1 MKIAGEKIITGKG
14 ATLHLIPTKKY
25 KTISIAV
32 KLQAPLERET
42 ITARALLPYVLQQGT
57 ANLSDARALRLKLD
71 DLYGAILSI
80 SGTKKGEKH
89 IITLRLDVANE
100 NYLSDRTPLFEKAV
114 DLLREILFEP
124 KAENNAFTE
133 SIVTREIQ
141 TLKQKMVALKDDK
154 MSYANMRLIDEMCK
168 DEPYSLHVHG
178 YEEELKDM
186 DGGKLYG
193 FYEKMLKQDKMD
205 IYILGD
211 VESELAEKAVQPFL
225 ERDIAPLEERTA
237 SVHPASDEVQEV
249 IETQDV
255 QQAKL
260 HLGYRTNIRYDDSDY
275 AALQVFNGL
284 FGGFPSSKLFRNVRE
299 KHSLAY
305 YAASRFESH
314 KGLLFVFSG
323 IDPKDYQKAKE
334 IIDAQLASMQAGE
347 FEGSEVEEVKDLIV
361 SQILETIDN
370 PAGHI
375 ETLYQQVMGNKN
387 VTIEQMLDSIQQ
399 VTTEDVLQVAK
410 KVQLDTVYLLTNKE
424 AEKNA

>member
-186 DGGKLYG
+186 DGGKLYS

-225 ERDIAPLEERTA
+225 ERDIVPLEERAA
-237 SVHPASDEVQEV
+237 SVHPASADVQEV

-399 VTTEDVLQVAK
+399 VTTEDVLEVAK

>member
-133 SIVTREIQ
+133 SIVSREIQ

-186 DGGKLYG
+186 DGGKLYS

-225 ERDIAPLEERTA
+225 ERDISPLEERAA

>member
-1 MKIAGEKIITGKG
+1 MKIAGEEIITGKG

-57 ANLSDARALRLKLD
+57 ANLTDARALRLKLD

-124 KAENNAFTE
+124 KAENEAFTE
-133 SIVTREIQ
+133 SIVSREMQ

-178 YEEELKDM
+178 YEDELKDM
-186 DGGKLYG
+186 DGRKLYG

-211 VESELAEKAVQPFL
+211 VERELAEKAVQPFL
-225 ERDIAPLEERTA
+225 ERDIASHEERTA
-237 SVHPASDEVQEV
+237 SVHPASADVKEV
-249 IETQDV
+249 IEAQDV

-260 HLGYRTNIRYDDSDY
+260 HLGYRTNIRYDDPDY

-334 IIDAQLASMQAGE
+334 IIDAQLAAMQAGE
-347 FEGSEVEEVKDLIV
+347 FEESEVEEIKDLIV

-387 VTIEQMLDSIQQ
+387 ITIEQMLDTIRLVSLD
-399 VTTEDVLQVAK
+399 DVLQAAK

>member
-100 NYLSDRTPLFEKAV
+100 NYLSDRTPLFERAV

-124 KAENNAFTE
+124 KAENGAFTE
-133 SIVTREIQ
+133 SIVSRETQ

-168 DEPYSLHVHG
+168 SEPYSLHVHG
-178 YEEELKDM
+178 YEEELGDM
-186 DGGKLYG
+186 DGSKLYG

-211 VESELAEKAVQPFL
+211 VDSELAEKAVQPFL
-225 ERDIAPLEERTA
+225 ERDISPLEERAA
-237 SVHPASDEVQEV
+237 SVHRAPADVQEV

-260 HLGYRTNIRYDDSDY
+260 HLGYRTNIRYDDPDY

-347 FEGSEVEEVKDLIV
+347 FEGTEVEEVKDLIV

-387 VTIEQMLDSIQQ
+387 ITIEQMLDSIKQ

>member
-1 MKIAGEKIITGKG
+1 MKIAGEQIITGKG
-14 ATLHLIPTKKY
+14 AALHLIQSKKY

-57 ANLSDARALRLKLD
+57 ANLPDARALRLKLD
-71 DLYGAILSI
+71 DLYGAVLSI

-89 IITLRLDVANE
+89 IITIRLDVANE
-100 NYLSDRTPLFEKAV
+100 NFLSDRTPLFEKAV
-114 DLLREILFEP
+114 ELLREIVFEP
-124 KAENNAFTE
+124 KVENGAFSDT
-133 SIVTREIQ
+133 IVSREIQ
-141 TLKQKMVALKDDK
+141 TLKQKITALQDDK
-154 MSYANMRLIDEMCK
+154 MSYANTRLMDEMCK
-168 DEPYSLHVHG
+168 EEPYSLHVHG
-178 YEEELKDM
+178 YEEDLQTLNSS
-186 DGGKLYG
+186 KLYDV
-193 FYEKMLKQDKMD
+193 YQNILKQDKMD

-211 VESELAEKAVQPFL
+211 VEKSQAEKAVAGFM
-225 ERDIAPLEERTA
+225 ERDTDLHEERTA
-237 SVHPASDEVQEV
+237 SVSPAPEAEKEV

-260 HLGYRTNIRYDDSDY
+260 HLGYRTNIRYSDPDY

-323 IDPKDYQKAKE
+323 IDPKDYTKAKE
-334 IIDAQLASMQAGE
+334 IIDEQMTAMQAGE
-347 FEGSEVEEVKDLIV
+347 FDDAEVEEVKDLIV

-370 PAGHI
+370 PVGLI
-375 ETLYQQVMGNKN
+375 ETLYQQVIGNKQLP
-387 VTIEQMLDSIQQ
+387 VEEMLDAIRQ
-399 VTTEDVLQVAK
+399 VTKDDVLQAAA

-424 AEKNA
+424 AENHA

>member
-1 MKIAGEKIITGKG
+1 MKIATEQIITGKG

-57 ANLSDARALRLKLD
+57 TNLPDARALRIKLD

-100 NYLSDRTPLFEKAV
+100 NYLSDKTPLFEKAV
-114 DLLREILFEP
+114 DLLREILFQP
-124 KAENNAFTE
+124 KLENDAFAE

-141 TLKQKMVALKDDK
+141 TLRQKMTALKDDK

-168 DEPYSLHVHG
+168 DETYSLHVHG
-178 YEEELKDM
+178 YEEDLDQM
-186 DGGKLYG
+186 DGKKLLQS
-193 FYEKMLKQDKMD
+193 YELLLKQDKMD

-211 VESELAEKAVQPFL
+211 VERELAEKAVQPFL
-225 ERDIAPLEERTA
+225 DRDVTPVEEKAASEQRTA
-237 SVHPASDEVQEV
+237 DKVQEV
-249 IETQDV
+249 VERQDV

-260 HLGYRTNIRYDDSDY
+260 HLGYRTNIRYNDSDY

-323 IDPKDYQKAKE
+323 IDPKDYEKAKE
-334 IIDAQLASMQAGE
+334 IIDAQLASMQAAE
-347 FEGSEVEEVKDLIV
+347 FEDNEVEEVKDLIV

-375 ETLYQQVMGNKN
+375 ETLYQQVVGQKN
-387 VTIEQMLDSIQQ
+387 IPIEQMLEAIKQ
-399 VTTEDVLQVAK
+399 VTKDDVLQVAE
-410 KVQLDTVYLLTNKE
+410 KVQLDTVYLLTNKG
-424 AEKNA
+424 ADKDA

>member
-1 MKIAGEKIITGKG
+1 M
-14 ATLHLIPTKKY
+14 
-25 KTISIAV
+25 
-32 KLQAPLERET
+32 
-42 ITARALLPYVLQQGT
+42 
-57 ANLSDARALRLKLD
+57 
-71 DLYGAILSI
+71 SI

-168 DEPYSLHVHG
+168 GEPYSLHVHG

>member
-1 MKIAGEKIITGKG
+1 MKIAGEQIITGKG
-14 ATLHLIPTKKY
+14 AALHLIQSKKY

-57 ANLSDARALRLKLD
+57 ANLPDARALRLKLD
-71 DLYGAILSI
+71 DLYGAVLSI

-89 IITLRLDVANE
+89 IITIRLDVANE
-100 NYLSDRTPLFEKAV
+100 NFLSDRTPLFEKAV
-114 DLLREILFEP
+114 DLLREIVFEP
-124 KAENNAFTE
+124 KVENDAFSDT
-133 SIVTREIQ
+133 IVSREIQ
-141 TLKQKMVALKDDK
+141 TLKQKITALKDDK
-154 MSYANMRLIDEMCK
+154 MSYANMRLMDEMCK
-168 DEPYSLHVHG
+168 EEPYSLHVHG
-178 YEEELKDM
+178 YEEDLNTLNSS
-186 DGGKLYG
+186 KLYDV
-193 FYEKMLKQDKMD
+193 YKNILKQDKMD

-211 VESELAEKAVQPFL
+211 VEKSQAEKAVASFM
-225 ERDIAPLEERTA
+225 ERDTEPYEERAA
-237 SVHPASDEVQEV
+237 SVSPAPESEKEV

-260 HLGYRTNIRYDDSDY
+260 HLGYRTNIRYSDSDY

-323 IDPKDYQKAKE
+323 IDPKDYTKAKE
-334 IIDAQLASMQAGE
+334 IIDAQMTAMQAGE
-347 FEGSEVEEVKDLIV
+347 FDDAEVEEVKDLIV

-370 PAGHI
+370 PVGLM
-375 ETLYQQVMGNKN
+375 ETLYQQVIGNKQMP
-387 VTIEQMLDSIQQ
+387 VEQMLDAIRQ
-399 VTTEDVLQVAK
+399 VTKDDVLQAAA

-424 AEKNA
+424 AEKHA

>member
-57 ANLSDARALRLKLD
+57 ASLSDARALRLKLD

-100 NYLSDRTPLFEKAV
+100 NYLSDRTPLFERAV
-114 DLLREILFEP
+114 NLLREILFEP
-124 KAENNAFTE
+124 KVENGAFTE
-133 SIVTREIQ
+133 SIVSRETQ

-168 DEPYSLHVHG
+168 DESYSLHVHG

-186 DGGKLYG
+186 DGSKLYG

-211 VESELAEKAVQPFL
+211 VDSELAEKAVQPFL
-225 ERDIAPLEERTA
+225 ERDVSPIEERAA
-237 SVHPASDEVQEV
+237 SVHSTSADVQEV

-387 VTIEQMLDSIQQ
+387 ITIEQMLDTIQQ

>member
-1 MKIAGEKIITGKG
+1 MKIAGEEIITGKG

-57 ANLSDARALRLKLD
+57 ANLTDARALRLKLD

-124 KAENNAFTE
+124 KAENEAFTE
-133 SIVTREIQ
+133 SIVSREMQ

-154 MSYANMRLIDEMCK
+154 MSYANMRLIDEMCEG
-168 DEPYSLHVHG
+168 EPYSLHVHG
-178 YEEELKDM
+178 YEDELKDM
-186 DGGKLYG
+186 DGRKLYG

-211 VESELAEKAVQPFL
+211 VERELAEKAVQPFM
-225 ERDIAPLEERTA
+225 ERDIASHEERTA
-237 SVHPASDEVQEV
+237 SVHPASADVKEV
-249 IETQDV
+249 IEAQDV

-260 HLGYRTNIRYDDSDY
+260 HLGYRTNIRYDDPDY

-334 IIDAQLASMQAGE
+334 IIDAQLAAMQAGE
-347 FEGSEVEEVKDLIV
+347 FEESEVEEIKDLIV

-387 VTIEQMLDSIQQ
+387 ITIEQMLDTIRLVSLD
-399 VTTEDVLQVAK
+399 DVLQVAK

>member
-57 ANLSDARALRLKLD
+57 ASLSDARALRLKLD

-100 NYLSDRTPLFEKAV
+100 NYLSDRTPLFERAV
-114 DLLREILFEP
+114 NLLREILFDP
-124 KAENNAFTE
+124 KVENGAFTE
-133 SIVTREIQ
+133 SIVSRETQ

-168 DEPYSLHVHG
+168 DESYSLHVHG

-186 DGGKLYG
+186 DGSKLYG

-225 ERDIAPLEERTA
+225 ERDISPIEERAA
-237 SVHPASDEVQEV
+237 SVHPTSADVQEV

-347 FEGSEVEEVKDLIV
+347 FEGSEVGEVKDLIV

-387 VTIEQMLDSIQQ
+387 ITIEQMLDTIQQ

>member
-1 MKIAGEKIITGKG
+1 MKIAGEQIITGKG
-14 ATLHLIPTKKY
+14 AALHLIQSKKY

-57 ANLSDARALRLKLD
+57 ANLPDARALRLKLD
-71 DLYGAILSI
+71 DLYGAVLSI

-89 IITLRLDVANE
+89 IITIRLDVANE
-100 NYLSDRTPLFEKAV
+100 NFLSDRTPLFEKAV
-114 DLLREILFEP
+114 DLLREIVFEP
-124 KAENNAFTE
+124 KVENGAFSDT
-133 SIVTREIQ
+133 IVSREIQ
-141 TLKQKMVALKDDK
+141 TLKQKITALKDDK
-154 MSYANMRLIDEMCK
+154 MSYANTRLMDEMCK
-168 DEPYSLHVHG
+168 EEPYSLHVHG
-178 YEEELKDM
+178 YEEDLNTLNSS
-186 DGGKLYG
+186 KLYDV
-193 FYEKMLKQDKMD
+193 YKHILKQDKMD

-211 VESELAEKAVQPFL
+211 VEKSQAEKAVASFM
-225 ERDIAPLEERTA
+225 ERDTEPHEEQAA
-237 SVHPASDEVQEV
+237 SVSTAPEAEKEV

-260 HLGYRTNIRYDDSDY
+260 HLGYRTNIRYSDPDY

-323 IDPKDYQKAKE
+323 IDPKDYTKAKE
-334 IIDAQLASMQAGE
+334 IIDEQMTAMQAGE
-347 FEGSEVEEVKDLIV
+347 FDDAEVEEVKDLIV

-370 PAGHI
+370 PVGLM
-375 ETLYQQVMGNKN
+375 ETLYQQVIGNKQMP
-387 VTIEQMLDSIQQ
+387 VEEMLDAIRQ
-399 VTTEDVLQVAK
+399 VTKDDVLQAAE

-424 AEKNA
+424 AENHA

>member
-32 KLQAPLERET
+32 KLQAPLVRET

-124 KAENNAFTE
+124 KTEDKAFTD
-133 SIVTREIQ
+133 SIVSREIQ

-178 YEEELKDM
+178 YEEDLEDM
-186 DGGKLYG
+186 NGSKLYG
-193 FYEKMLKQDKMD
+193 FYENMLNQDKMD

-211 VESELAEKAVQPFL
+211 VESEIAEKAVQPFL
-225 ERDIAPLEERTA
+225 EREVTVLEEQAA
-237 SVHPASDEVQEV
+237 SIHPASADVKEV

-260 HLGYRTNIRYDDSDY
+260 HLGYRTNIRYDDPDY

-334 IIDAQLASMQAGE
+334 IIDAQLDAMQAGE

-387 VTIEQMLDSIQQ
+387 ITIEQLLDTIRQ
-399 VTTEDVLQVAK
+399 VTLDDVLQVAK

-424 AEKNA
+424 ADKNA

>member
-1 MKIAGEKIITGKG
+1 MKIADEQIITGKG
-14 ATLHLIPTKKY
+14 ATLHIIPTKKY

-32 KLQAPLERET
+32 KLQAPLERKT

-57 ANLSDARALRLKLD
+57 ANLPDARALRIKLD

-100 NYLSDRTPLFEKAV
+100 NYLSDRAPLFEKAV

-124 KAENNAFTE
+124 KVEDGAFTQ
-133 SIVTREIQ
+133 SIVTREMQ
-141 TLKQKMVALKDDK
+141 TLRQKMTALKDDK

-168 DEPYSLHVHG
+168 GESYSLHVHG
-178 YEEELKDM
+178 YEEDLEAM
-186 DGGKLYG
+186 DGQKLFAY
-193 FYEKMLKQDKMD
+193 YKQLLKQDKMD

-211 VESELAEKAVQPFL
+211 VEKELAEKAVRPFL
-225 ERDIAPLEERTA
+225 ERDVTPMEEKA
-237 SVHPASDEVQEV
+237 AAVHPLAEDVKEIV
-249 IETQDV
+249 ETQDV

-323 IDPKDYQKAKE
+323 IDPKDYHKAKE
-334 IIDAQLASMQAGE
+334 IIDAQLAAMQAGD
-347 FEGSEVEEVKDLIV
+347 FEANEVGEVKDLIV

-375 ETLYQQVMGNKN
+375 ETLYQQVVGHKN
-387 VTIEQMLDSIQQ
+387 IPIEKMLEAIRQ
-399 VTTEDVLQVAK
+399 VTKEGVLQVAE

-424 AEKNA
+424 AEKDA

>member
-57 ANLSDARALRLKLD
+57 ASLSDARALRLKLD

-100 NYLSDRTPLFEKAV
+100 NYLSDRTPLFERAV
-114 DLLREILFEP
+114 NLLREILFDP
-124 KAENNAFTE
+124 KVENGAFTE
-133 SIVTREIQ
+133 SIVSRETQ

-168 DEPYSLHVHG
+168 DESYSLHVHG

-186 DGGKLYG
+186 DGSKLYG

-225 ERDIAPLEERTA
+225 ERDISPIEERAA
-237 SVHPASDEVQEV
+237 SVHPTSADVQEV

-387 VTIEQMLDSIQQ
+387 ITIEQMLDTIQQ

>member
-57 ANLSDARALRLKLD
+57 ASLSDARALRLKLD

-100 NYLSDRTPLFEKAV
+100 NYLSDRTPLFERAV
-114 DLLREILFEP
+114 NLLREILFDP
-124 KAENNAFTE
+124 KVENGAFTE
-133 SIVTREIQ
+133 SIVSRETQ

-168 DEPYSLHVHG
+168 DESYSLHVHG

-186 DGGKLYG
+186 DGSKLYG

-225 ERDIAPLEERTA
+225 ERDISPIEERAA
-237 SVHPASDEVQEV
+237 SVHQTSADVQEV

-387 VTIEQMLDSIQQ
+387 ITIEQMLDTIQQ

>member
-1 MKIAGEKIITGKG
+1 MKIAGEEIITGKG

-57 ANLSDARALRLKLD
+57 ANLTDARALRLKLD

-124 KAENNAFTE
+124 KAENEAFTE
-133 SIVTREIQ
+133 SIVSREMQ

-168 DEPYSLHVHG
+168 GEPYSLHVHG

-186 DGGKLYG
+186 DGRKLYG

-211 VESELAEKAVQPFL
+211 VERELAEKAVQPFL
-225 ERDIAPLEERTA
+225 ERDIASHEERTA
-237 SVHPASDEVQEV
+237 SVHPASADVKEV
-249 IETQDV
+249 IEAQDV

-260 HLGYRTNIRYDDSDY
+260 HLGYRTNIRYDDPDY

-334 IIDAQLASMQAGE
+334 IIDAQLAAMQAGE
-347 FEGSEVEEVKDLIV
+347 FEESEVEEIKDLIV

-387 VTIEQMLDSIQQ
+387 ITIEQMLDTIRQ
-399 VTTEDVLQVAK
+399 VSLDDVLQVAK

>member
-1 MKIAGEKIITGKG
+1 MKIAGEEIITGKG

-57 ANLSDARALRLKLD
+57 ANLTDARALRLKLD

-80 SGTKKGEKH
+80 TGTKKGEKH

-124 KAENNAFTE
+124 KTENEAFTE
-133 SIVTREIQ
+133 SIVSREMQ

-168 DEPYSLHVHG
+168 GEPYSLHVHG

-186 DGGKLYG
+186 DGRKLYG

-211 VESELAEKAVQPFL
+211 VERELAEKAVEPFL
-225 ERDIAPLEERTA
+225 ERDIASHEEGTA
-237 SVHPASDEVQEV
+237 SVHPASADVKEV
-249 IETQDV
+249 IEVQDV

-260 HLGYRTNIRYDDSDY
+260 HLGYRTNIRYDDPDY

-334 IIDAQLASMQAGE
+334 IIDAQLAAMQAGE
-347 FEGSEVEEVKDLIV
+347 FEESEVEEIKDLII

-387 VTIEQMLDSIQQ
+387 ITIEQMLDTIRLVSLD
-399 VTTEDVLQVAK
+399 DVLQVAK

>member
-1 MKIAGEKIITGKG
+1 
-14 ATLHLIPTKKY
+14 
-25 KTISIAV
+25 
-32 KLQAPLERET
+32 
-42 ITARALLPYVLQQGT
+42 
-57 ANLSDARALRLKLD
+57 
-71 DLYGAILSI
+71 
-80 SGTKKGEKH
+80 
-89 IITLRLDVANE
+89 
-100 NYLSDRTPLFEKAV
+100 
-114 DLLREILFEP
+114 
-124 KAENNAFTE
+124 
-133 SIVTREIQ
+133 
-141 TLKQKMVALKDDK
+141 

-347 FEGSEVEEVKDLIV
+347 FEGSEVEEVKDL
-361 SQILETIDN
+361 S
-370 PAGHI
+370 
-375 ETLYQQVMGNKN
+375 
-387 VTIEQMLDSIQQ
+387 
-399 VTTEDVLQVAK
+399 
-410 KVQLDTVYLLTNKE
+410 
-424 AEKNA
+424 

>member
-1 MKIAGEKIITGKG
+1 MKIADEQIITGKG

-32 KLQAPLERET
+32 KLQTPLERET

-57 ANLSDARALRLKLD
+57 ANLPDARALRIKLD

-80 SGTKKGEKH
+80 TGTKKGEKH

-100 NYLSDRTPLFEKAV
+100 NYLSDRTPLFEKAA

-124 KAENNAFTE
+124 KVENDAFTQ
-133 SIVTREIQ
+133 SIVSREIQ
-141 TLKQKMVALKDDK
+141 TLRQKMTALKDDK

-168 DEPYSLHVHG
+168 GESYSLHVHG
-178 YEEELKDM
+178 YEEDLEAM
-186 DGGKLYG
+186 DGRKLFDY
-193 FYEKMLKQDKMD
+193 YKQLLKQDKMD

-211 VESELAEKAVQPFL
+211 VDKEHAEKAVRPFM
-225 ERDIAPLEERTA
+225 ERDTAPAEERA
-237 SVHPASDEVQEV
+237 AAVHPATGDIKEVVER
-249 IETQDV
+249 QDV

-260 HLGYRTNIRYDDSDY
+260 HLGYRTNILYDDPDY

-323 IDPKDYQKAKE
+323 IDPKDYEKARE
-334 IIDAQLASMQAGE
+334 IIDAQLAAMQAGE

-375 ETLYQQVMGNKN
+375 ETLYQQVVGHRNIP
-387 VTIEQMLDSIQQ
+387 IEKMLEAIKQ
-399 VTTEDVLQVAK
+399 VTKEDVLQVAE
-410 KVQLDTVYLLTNKE
+410 KVQLDTVYLLTNKGDE
-424 AEKNA
+424 

>member
-1 MKIAGEKIITGKG
+1 MKIAGEEIITGKG

-57 ANLSDARALRLKLD
+57 ANLTDARALRLKLD

-124 KAENNAFTE
+124 KAENEAFTE
-133 SIVTREIQ
+133 SIVSREMQ

-168 DEPYSLHVHG
+168 GEPYSLHVHG

-186 DGGKLYG
+186 DGRKLYG

-211 VESELAEKAVQPFL
+211 VERELAEKAVQPFL
-225 ERDIAPLEERTA
+225 ERDIASHEERIA
-237 SVHPASDEVQEV
+237 SVHPASADVKEV
-249 IETQDV
+249 IEAQDV

-260 HLGYRTNIRYDDSDY
+260 HLGYRTNIRYDDPDY

-334 IIDAQLASMQAGE
+334 IIDAQLAAMQAGE
-347 FEGSEVEEVKDLIV
+347 FEESEVEEIKDLIV

-387 VTIEQMLDSIQQ
+387 ITIEQMLDTIRQ
-399 VTTEDVLQVAK
+399 VSLDDVLQVAK

>member
-133 SIVTREIQ
+133 SIVSREIQ

-168 DEPYSLHVHG
+168 GEPYSLHVHG
-178 YEEELKDM
+178 YEEELEDM
-186 DGGKLYG
+186 DGGKLYS

-225 ERDIAPLEERTA
+225 ERDIAPLEERAA

-323 IDPKDYQKAKE
+323 IDPKDYKKAKE

-347 FEGSEVEEVKDLIV
+347 YEGSEVEEVKDLIV

>member
-1 MKIAGEKIITGKG
+1 MKIAGEEIITGKG

-57 ANLSDARALRLKLD
+57 ANLTDARALRLKLD

-124 KAENNAFTE
+124 KAENEAFTE
-133 SIVTREIQ
+133 SIVSREMQ

-168 DEPYSLHVHG
+168 GEPYSLHVHG
-178 YEEELKDM
+178 YEDELTDM
-186 DGGKLYG
+186 DGRKLYG

-211 VESELAEKAVQPFL
+211 VERELAEKAVQPFL
-225 ERDIAPLEERTA
+225 ERDIASHEERTA
-237 SVHPASDEVQEV
+237 SVHPASADVKEV
-249 IETQDV
+249 IEAQDV

-260 HLGYRTNIRYDDSDY
+260 HLGYRTNIRYDDPDY

-334 IIDAQLASMQAGE
+334 IIDAQLAAMQAGE
-347 FEGSEVEEVKDLIV
+347 FEESEVEEIKDLIV

-387 VTIEQMLDSIQQ
+387 ITIEQMLDTIRLVSLD
-399 VTTEDVLQVAK
+399 DVLQVAK

>member
-57 ANLSDARALRLKLD
+57 ASLSDARALRLKLD

-100 NYLSDRTPLFEKAV
+100 NYLSDRTPLFERAV
-114 DLLREILFEP
+114 NLLREILFEP
-124 KAENNAFTE
+124 KVENGAFTE
-133 SIVTREIQ
+133 SIVSRETQ

-168 DEPYSLHVHG
+168 DESYSLHVHG

-186 DGGKLYG
+186 DGSKLYG

-225 ERDIAPLEERTA
+225 ERDISPIEERAA
-237 SVHPASDEVQEV
+237 SVHPTSADVQEV

-387 VTIEQMLDSIQQ
+387 ITIEQMLDTIQQ

>member
-1 MKIAGEKIITGKG
+1 MKIAGEEIITGKG

-57 ANLSDARALRLKLD
+57 ANLTDARALRLKLD

-124 KAENNAFTE
+124 KAENEAFTE
-133 SIVTREIQ
+133 SIVSREMQ

-168 DEPYSLHVHG
+168 GEPYSLHVHG
-178 YEEELKDM
+178 YEDELKDM
-186 DGGKLYG
+186 DGRKLYG

-211 VESELAEKAVQPFL
+211 VERELAEKAVQPFL
-225 ERDIAPLEERTA
+225 ERDIASHDERTA
-237 SVHPASDEVQEV
+237 SVHPASADVKEV
-249 IETQDV
+249 IEAQDV

-260 HLGYRTNIRYDDSDY
+260 HLGYRTNIRYDDPDY

-334 IIDAQLASMQAGE
+334 IIDAQLAAMQAGE
-347 FEGSEVEEVKDLIV
+347 FEESEVEEIKDLIV

-387 VTIEQMLDSIQQ
+387 ITIEQMLDTIRQ
-399 VTTEDVLQVAK
+399 VSLDDVLQVAK

>member
-57 ANLSDARALRLKLD
+57 ASLSDARALRLKLD

-100 NYLSDRTPLFEKAV
+100 NYLSDRTPLFERAV
-114 DLLREILFEP
+114 NLLREILFEP
-124 KAENNAFTE
+124 KVENGAFTE
-133 SIVTREIQ
+133 SIVSRETQ

-168 DEPYSLHVHG
+168 DESYSLHVHG

-186 DGGKLYG
+186 DGIKLYG

-225 ERDIAPLEERTA
+225 ERDVSPIEERAA
-237 SVHPASDEVQEV
+237 SVHPTSADVQEV

-260 HLGYRTNIRYDDSDY
+260 HLGYRTNIRYDDPDY

-387 VTIEQMLDSIQQ
+387 ITIEQMLDTIQQ

-424 AEKNA
+424 AKKNA